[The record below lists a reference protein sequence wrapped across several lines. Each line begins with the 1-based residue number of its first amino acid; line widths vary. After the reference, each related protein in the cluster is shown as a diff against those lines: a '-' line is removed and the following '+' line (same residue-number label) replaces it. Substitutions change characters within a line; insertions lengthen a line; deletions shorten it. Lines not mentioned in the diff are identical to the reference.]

1 MKIVHCIFS
10 FNIGGSESM
19 LVDILNEQVKS
30 HDVYLVIVND
40 SYTTS
45 LIETISNKVKLFYI
59 GRKHNIFSA
68 FYFLKLNLILFRI
81 NPDIIHVHNSSLP
94 AVILKSA
101 SRALFLTVHALHV
114 PLVHARRNVNI
125 IAISDSVK
133 DDIVSRERVH
143 VEVIE
148 NGIKIQ
154 AISKRELCLFD
165 RTKSFR
171 IVQVARLDANKKGQ
185 DILIKAIAILKERGI
200 NNISVDL
207 IGAGESE
214 QNLKELAGNMQVLEQ
229 VHFLGSQNRSSIY
242 SHLKNYDLMCHPS
255 RYEGFGLAVA
265 EGMAA
270 MLPVLVPDAD
280 GPFEVVNHGKY
291 GSVFKIGDEFDCADK
306 IAEIYN
312 NYDKAL
318 SIVPKAYE
326 YVKRKYSIEKMVTE
340 YLNLYQASIIGKD
353 QQ

>member
-10 FNIGGSESM
+10 FNIGGAESM

-30 HDVYLVIVND
+30 HDVYLVIIND
-40 SYTTS
+40 SYTSS
-45 LIETISNKVKLFYI
+45 LIETISDKVKLFYI

-68 FYFLKLNLILFRI
+68 FYFVKLNWILFRI
-81 NPDIIHVHNSSLP
+81 KPDIIHVHNSSLP
-94 AVILKSA
+94 AVILRRA
-101 SRALFLTVHALHV
+101 SRALFLTVHDLHV
-114 PLVHARRNVNI
+114 PLEYARRNVNI
-125 IAISDSVK
+125 IAISESVK
-133 DDIVSRERVH
+133 DDILSRERAH

-148 NGIKIQ
+148 NGIKVQ
-154 AISKRELCLFD
+154 TISKRELRQFD

-171 IVQVARLDANKKGQ
+171 IVQVARLDADKKGQ
-185 DILIKAIAILKERGI
+185 DILIKAVALLKERGI
-200 NNISVDL
+200 RNVVVDL
-207 IGAGESE
+207 IGAGISE
-214 QNLKELAGNMQVLEQ
+214 LCLRELAQNLDISNQINFRGCLSREM
-229 VHFLGSQNRSSIY
+229 IY
-242 SHLKNYDLMCHPS
+242 SHLKDYDLMCHPS
-255 RYEGFGLAVA
+255 RYEGFGLVVA

-270 MLPVLVPDAD
+270 MLPVLVPDSD

-312 NYDKAL
+312 NYDKVL

-326 YVKRKYSIEKMVTE
+326 YVKVKYSIEKMVTE
-340 YLNLYQASIIGKD
+340 YLNLYQASIIGKE

>member
-10 FNIGGSESM
+10 FNVGGAESM
-19 LVDILNEQVKS
+19 LVDILNEQSKS
-30 HDVYLVIVND
+30 HDVSLVIVNN

-45 LIETISNKVKLFYI
+45 LIETISNKVRVFYI

-68 FYFLKLNLILFRI
+68 FYFLKLNWILFRI
-81 NPDIIHVHNSSLP
+81 KPDIIHVHNSSLP
-94 AVILKSA
+94 AVIIRSA
-101 SRALFLTVHALHV
+101 RRALFLTVHALHV
-114 PLVHARRNVNI
+114 PLEHARRNVNI
-125 IAISDSVK
+125 IAISESVK
-133 DDIVSRERVH
+133 NDIVSRERVY

-154 AISKRELCLFD
+154 AINKRGLHLID
-165 RTKSFR
+165 KTKPFR
-171 IVQVARLDANKKGQ
+171 IVQLARLDADKKGQ
-185 DILIKAIAILKERGI
+185 DILIKAVALLKERGI
-200 NNISVDL
+200 HNVEVDL
-207 IGAGESE
+207 IGAGVSE
-214 QNLKELAGNMQVLEQ
+214 RDLRDLTKHLDISNQINFRGCLSREI
-229 VHFLGSQNRSSIY
+229 IY
-242 SHLKNYDLMCHPS
+242 SHLKDYDLMCHPS

-280 GPFEVVNHGKY
+280 GPFEVINHGKY
-291 GSVFKIGDEFDCADK
+291 GTVFKIGNEFDCADK

-312 NYDKAL
+312 NYDKVL

-326 YVKRKYSIEKMVTE
+326 YVNRKYSIEKMVTE
-340 YLNLYQASIIGKD
+340 YLNLYRSSIIEKE